1 MSLADEHVEPRG
13 DQPVI
18 AAQSVLHDRK
28 ELAAIA
34 LERTR
39 MPMVVSDPRQ
49 PDNPL
54 VMVNSAFLEQTGYAA
69 GEVIGRNCRF
79 LQGPDTDPHAVDQI
93 RSCLS
98 LGKSVDIEL
107 LNYRRDGEPFWN
119 RLYVSP
125 IHDERGELLY
135 YFASQIDI
143 TESRRTR
150 DLERAEHALLLE
162 VDHRAKNALALVQ
175 GIVRMGSRDVDIESY
190 TNSVVGRVDALAI
203 AHTLLSDNKWRGVG
217 VVQLIDALSEA
228 VASAKVKA
236 AGPQIL
242 LTADQVQPLAMV
254 LNELLSNVVAH
265 GSLRSPEG
273 ECHVNRRLRDNQL
286 LIEISED
293 GGDATLPPSRSGLGS
308 RIVDQV
314 VQRQLRGSISSSW
327 RAGNLQTRL
336 TVPLQS

>member
-13 DQPVI
+13 DQPII

-54 VMVNSAFLEQTGYAA
+54 VLANAAFLEQTGYAA

-79 LQGPDTDPHAVDQI
+79 LQGPDTDPQAVDQI

-98 LGKSVDIEL
+98 SGKSVDIEL

-119 RLYVSP
+119 RLYISP

-135 YFASQIDI
+135 HFASQIDI
-143 TESRRTR
+143 TESRKTR

-217 VVQLIDALSEA
+217 VVQLIDALGEA
-228 VASAKVKA
+228 VASAKVR
-236 AGPQIL
+236 
-242 LTADQVQPLAMV
+242 
-254 LNELLSNVVAH
+254 ELY
-265 GSLRSPEG
+265 
-273 ECHVNRRLRDNQL
+273 
-286 LIEISED
+286 
-293 GGDATLPPSRSGLGS
+293 T
-308 RIVDQV
+308 
-314 VQRQLRGSISSSW
+314 
-327 RAGNLQTRL
+327 
-336 TVPLQS
+336 